1 MPEWKWIAVLL
12 MVAILLGFTGLLKLA
27 SGNTRGALLA
37 ILSIALFVC
46 IWLDFFIIHG
56 MDIGIIWNRF
66 GYVYEAKNPHSF
78 WFAIVWDFVI
88 TTLGEI
94 FIFVVLVMAWKK
106 GLFSKSKND

>member
-1 MPEWKWIAVLL
+1 MPEWKWIALIL
-12 MVAILLGFTGLLKLA
+12 MAAILLGFAGLLKLA
-27 SGNTRGALLA
+27 LKSARGAFLA
-37 ILSIALFVC
+37 ILSIALFVL

-56 MDIGIIWNRF
+56 IDYGMIWNRF